1 MQRNPLILN
10 LKMMLKVLLQQVTTF
25 AFQKLSQPSSF
36 AKIYLSQAASVAS
49 PDSTTEKPTEAEQKK
64 VEQNIP
70 AETAPKGSPTGEL
83 NVSNIEY

>member
-1 MQRNPLILN
+1 
-10 LKMMLKVLLQQVTTF
+10 MMLKVLLQQVTTF
-25 AFQKLSQPSSF
+25 ASQKLSQPSSF